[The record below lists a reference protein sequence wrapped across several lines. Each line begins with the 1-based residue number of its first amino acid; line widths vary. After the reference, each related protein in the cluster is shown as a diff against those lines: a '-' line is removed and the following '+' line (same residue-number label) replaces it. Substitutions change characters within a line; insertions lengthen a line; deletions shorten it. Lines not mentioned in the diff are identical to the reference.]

1 MIDQVVAK
9 HQHYLLS
16 SRAIKFDIHFQKN
29 IINLTLSEV
38 RPLTN
43 LLIFASTSSFSQ
55 PVRGQTPDQL
65 YRKL

>member
-1 MIDQVVAK
+1 MIDQAVAK
-9 HQHYLLS
+9 HQLYLLS

-43 LLIFASTSSFSQ
+43 LLIFASTPSSSQ